1 MDATHVAHGWEPEAI
16 WLEDE
21 QIVKTRC
28 HGCGQ
33 EIRLTTPFKP
43 SALALTF
50 AALVV
55 CESCE
60 GSPK

>member
-1 MDATHVAHGWEPEAI
+1 MDATHVAHGWEP
-16 WLEDE
+16 
-21 QIVKTRC
+21 
-28 HGCGQ
+28 